1 MAKIYGLF
9 GSMTGKTA
17 DVVMAVR
24 NGVQIVRKYQPNV
37 ANPSTPAQ
45 TAARARLKL
54 MSQLST
60 VMAPAIAIPRKGNV
74 SARNLF
80 TKLNYGASLYENNE
94 ASINMES
101 VQLTKSVVGLPQV
114 VASRTEDGIRAYLPL
129 VQGFQSLSRV
139 VYVAIAKQAD
149 GTLRYAGSQV
159 VSTAGTGNFEA
170 QFPSISEEVV
180 IYTYGVRDNTD
191 AARAIF
197 GNLEAITAEKVAKLI
212 VTRQVLESDI
222 TVTETQAATVAA
234 AV

>member
-17 DVVMAVR
+17 DVVMVVR
-24 NGVQIVRKYQPNV
+24 NGVQIVRKYQPSV

-45 TAARARLKL
+45 VAARARLKL

-60 VMAPAIAIPRKGNV
+60 VMAPAIAIPRQGSV

-80 TKLNYGASLYENNE
+80 TKLNYGASSYENNE

-114 VASRTEDGIRAYLPL
+114 IASRIQEGIRAYLPA
-129 VQGFQSLSRV
+129 VAGYQSLSRV

-149 GTLRYAGSQV
+149 GTLRYASSQV
-159 VSTAGTGNFEA
+159 ITTPGTGNFEA
-170 QFPSISEEVV
+170 QFPNIAEEVV
-180 IYTYGVRDNTD
+180 IYAYGVRDNTD
-191 AARAIF
+191 AAKAIF
-197 GNLEAITAEKVAKLI
+197 GNLEAITAEQVAKLI

-222 TVTETQAATVAA
+222 TVTETNAATVAA
-234 AV
+234 AA